1 MRSPALLASGVPP
14 QTPGYLSQDK
24 GNGFLTFL
32 CDSGVAVQGGIPM
45 TAQGKGAAPSP
56 CKRPKVLLP
65 TLVLPP
71 AFILASNIPAGG
83 SRPINRAGGGL

>member
-1 MRSPALLASGVPP
+1 
-14 QTPGYLSQDK
+14 
-24 GNGFLTFL
+24 
-32 CDSGVAVQGGIPM
+32 M

-65 TLVLPP
+65 TLALPP

-83 SRPINRAGGGL
+83 SRPIRRAGGRS